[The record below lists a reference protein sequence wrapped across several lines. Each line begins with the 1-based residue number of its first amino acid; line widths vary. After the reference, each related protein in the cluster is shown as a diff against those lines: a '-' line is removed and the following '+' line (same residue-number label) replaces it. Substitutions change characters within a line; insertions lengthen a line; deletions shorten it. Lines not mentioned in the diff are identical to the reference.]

1 MGSSNQRKS
10 NNCWLSQIIKYKN
23 FNIELP
29 KKDDYKNDIDTI
41 LDKEVDKKYNITN
54 HEERILE
61 CWNHFIKGIKY
72 IPKKSKSERAFLKE
86 KFTGTLG
93 FPVWSEEFLSPS
105 HLLETNKKWKN
116 DFILK
121 NKLLFEYNKEFISN
135 WLKKWNYLNEFTKT
149 EKN

>member
-1 MGSSNQRKS
+1 MT
-10 NNCWLSQIIKYKN
+10 IKM
-23 FNIELP
+23 IS
-29 KKDDYKNDIDTI
+29 I
-41 LDKEVDKKYNITN
+41 LFSIEVDKKYNITN

-135 WLKKWNYLNEFTKT
+135 WLKNEIILMNSLKQKKIRMTMW
-149 EKN
+149 